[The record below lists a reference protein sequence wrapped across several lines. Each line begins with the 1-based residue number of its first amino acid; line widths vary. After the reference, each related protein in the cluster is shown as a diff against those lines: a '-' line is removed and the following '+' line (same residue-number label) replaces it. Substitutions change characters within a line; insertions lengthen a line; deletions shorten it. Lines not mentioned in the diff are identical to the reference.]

1 MVERRC
7 RYCEQPFQPSKFQP
21 RQTVC
26 GNVDCQQSRRRDCRR
41 RRLAADPVYAE
52 SCRGSARKWRADHPD
67 YWKQYRKAHPESL
80 TQNREAQRVRDRKQR
95 LIHLA
100 NNTSASDVSLC
111 PATVWLLGPEL
122 RDLANNRSAPTQ
134 VWVLKGLPSVH
145 GVAAASC
152 KQPPSGIAP
161 VSTA

>member
-26 GNVDCQQSRRRDCRR
+26 GNAECQRRRARENR
-41 RRLAADPVYAE
+41 LRRLAADPVYAE

-67 YWKQYRKAHPESL
+67 YWKQYRQAHPDSVAH
-80 TQNREAQRVRDRKQR
+80 NRDAQKARDRKRR
-95 LIHLA
+95 LVHLA
-100 NNTSASDVSLC
+100 NNTAASDLNPC

-122 RDLANNRSAPTQ
+122 RDLANNRSVPAR
-134 VWVLKGLPSVH
+134 VWVLE
-145 GVAAASC
+145 GVRPTHTVPEASC
-152 KQPPSGIAP
+152 KQPPSGIST